1 MEKEKIEITELQEK
15 REYKIVKRN
24 DLIQKSRYNLSTQEQ
39 KIILYLISKIK
50 PEDTELKLYEFQ
62 IKDFC
67 EVCGID
73 TTSGKNY
80 ALLKDTIKNLT
91 DKSVWVTLD
100 NGDETVVRWI
110 EKPYLNKK
118 SGTIKIKL
126 DKDMKPYLLHLKEKF
141 TKYSLYFTLAMK
153 SRYSIRLYEILK
165 SYQYKNEC
173 EFEIEHLKKMLSAET
188 YKLFGHFKEK
198 VLEIA
203 MREINDYGDISV
215 KYELERQGRKFHKIK
230 FKMALKYDI
239 DESIKTFKRIDRVIN
254 KQ

>member
-1 MEKEKIEITELQEK
+1 MKKSEIMLL
-15 REYKIVKRN
+15 RDYKVVKHN
-24 DLIQKSRYNLSTQEQ
+24 KLIQRSRYELSAQEQ
-39 KIILYLISKIK
+39 KIILYLITKIK
-50 PEDTELKLYEFQ
+50 PEDTELELYEFN

-67 EVCGID
+67 EVCGIN
-73 TTSGKNY
+73 TSGKNY
-80 ALLKDTIKNLT
+80 ILLKEIIFELT
-91 DKSVWVTLD
+91 SKIIRVTLE

>member
-24 DLIQKSRYNLSTQEQ
+24 DLIQNARYNLSAQEQ

-50 PEDTELKLYEFQ
+50 PEDTEFKLYEFQ

-73 TTSGKNY
+73 TRNGGNY
-80 ALLKDTIKNLT
+80 ILLKDTIKKLS
-91 DKSVWVTLD
+91 DKSMWVKLD
-100 NGDETVVRWI
+100 NGKETLLRWI
-110 EKPYLNKK
+110 EKPYIDEN
-118 SGTIKIKL
+118 SGMIEIKL
-126 DKDMKPYLLHLKEKF
+126 DKDMKPYLLKLKEKF

-153 SRYSIRLYEILK
+153 SRYSIRLYELLK

-173 EFEIEHLKKMLSAET
+173 EFEIEQLKKMLFAET
-188 YKLFGHFKEK
+188 YNSFKDFRVK
-198 VLEIA
+198 VLDIA

-215 KYELERQGRKFHKIK
+215 TYELERQGRKFHKIK